1 MSVVTATI
9 TSAGKTMDRD
19 YQLLSIDIVREVNR
33 IPYAQLTLIDGD
45 VAQRKFAVSDGG
57 FFDPGKRIDIK
68 LRYEGDPGSE
78 QQVFSGLVVAQS
90 VEAEHAKST
99 LAVDLKDEAVKLT
112 QIPKSMVFAKQ
123 SDDQLIKKLIQ
134 AQGLKAGDIASTK
147 ATHEEIIQYDCTDW
161 DFIVS
166 RADVN
171 GLLVCVV
178 DGTLSLSKIELG
190 GSAKKSFEYGLDEI
204 YAFEIEANADGQYGE
219 VSSLAWDIKNQQVS
233 AAKKAASA
241 SLAPGD
247 LNGKKLADA
256 LGGQSR
262 ALTSPAP
269 AGPEELQSWADATL
283 ARSRLSLIRGRISV
297 SGFATLGFLDVIEI
311 KGIGKHF
318 NGKALV
324 TGWRHRVTDQG
335 WITDIRF
342 GLAADWFAS
351 RPGVAA
357 KPAAGLLPPVGGLQ
371 IGVVDEF
378 EEDPEKHFRVK
389 VRFPALGEKQPPIWA
404 RLASPEAGK
413 GRGFF
418 FRPEKGD
425 EVVLGFFNED
435 PRQPVIVGA
444 LHGPANTPPAGFET
458 LSEKNQLK
466 GLVTKTGTKIGFDDK
481 DKGSAAVYIETANK
495 NKILLD
501 DEAKTISLQD
511 QHGNAITLDEN
522 GITIKSAKDLKLEAS
537 GKVEIK
543 GSSVDVK

>member
-9 TSAGKTMDRD
+9 SSAGKTMDMA
-19 YQLLSIDIVREVNR
+19 YQILAIDIIREVNR

-45 VAQRKFAVSDGG
+45 VAQRKFAISDGG
-57 FFDPGKRIDIK
+57 FFDPGKQIDIK
-68 LRYEGDPGSE
+68 LRYEGNPGSE

-90 VEAEHAKST
+90 VGAEHVKST
-99 LAVDLKDEAVKLT
+99 LTVDLKDEAVKLT
-112 QIPKSMVFAKQ
+112 QVPKSRVFAKQ

-134 AQGLKAGDIASTK
+134 AQGLKAGELAATK

-190 GSAKKSFEYGLDEI
+190 SNAKRSFEYGLDEI
-204 YAFEIEANADGQYGE
+204 YAFEIEADIDGQYGE
-219 VSSLAWDIKNQQVS
+219 VSSLAWDIKNQQMS
-233 AAKKAASA
+233 AAKKAAKVD
-241 SLAPGD
+241 LAPGD
-247 LNGKKLADA
+247 LDGKKLADA
-256 LGGQSR
+256 MGGKSR
-262 ALTSPAP
+262 ALANPAP
-269 AGPEELQSWADATL
+269 AGPEELQAWADATL

-297 SGFATLGFLDVIEI
+297 PGFASLGFLDTIEI
-311 KGIGKHF
+311 KGIAKHF
-318 NGKALV
+318 NGKALI

-335 WITDIRF
+335 WMTDVRF
-342 GLAADWFAS
+342 GLTADWFSS
-351 RPGVAA
+351 RPGMAS
-357 KPAAGLLPPVGGLQ
+357 KPAAGLLPPIGGLQ

-389 VRFPALGEKQPPIWA
+389 VRFPALGEQQPAIWA

-444 LHGPANTPPAGFET
+444 LYGSANSPPAEFET
-458 LSEKNQLK
+458 LSAKNNLK
-466 GLVTKTGTKIGFDDK
+466 GLVTKTGTKISFDDK
-481 DKGSAAVYIETANK
+481 DKGSAAVSIETANK

-501 DEAKTISLQD
+501 DEAKTITLQD
-511 QHGNAITLDEN
+511 QHGNVITLDES
-522 GITIKSAKDLKLEAS
+522 GVSIKSAKDLKMEAS

-543 GSSVDVK
+543 GSSVEIK